1 MLINQIRR
9 AVKPSYF
16 YVLNIAHGMSL
27 QVNVKDLL
35 SNLYHNRGVVEL
47 LFGQRDHVTVNEL
60 LGRDDITDEQYRKL
74 VSLDILYEYENVV
87 SLNDAVVAMFEDFM
101 EIGEVTP
108 GFINDYIS
116 ELKRYIRFYQEAREM
131 RFLRSIK
138 KYLKRINS
146 TLTREIIKLQKNVDD
161 TYKNESN
168 YRIKLQKLEDYREK
182 RDTIIDFIRQT
193 TLIVDE
199 TRVLFNITNDTE
211 LFGIVSSLKLSLIEN
226 LDFLIEIQTDITDF
240 INKIQYQLDVYK
252 KAQRLKEVK
261 DHGTLHFKTNFRE
274 IVSSINTL
282 KYNGHKTPKT
292 KIPIDF
298 LYSDDGHVLCKRV
311 AEKYKI
317 TRLMVR
323 GLAAKMAGNFKDK
336 GLEQNIKLDTEK
348 LVERFLA
355 QTKLNLFEYLID
367 YKFPKAIGVVSFE
380 DRLSLFV
387 EIAMEY
393 QNSLDFKYRLLYHD
407 YVEAVTNIKKRLG
420 YTLILPVKQK
430 EKKKSEV
437 AKEK

>member
-1 MLINQIRR
+1 
-9 AVKPSYF
+9 
-16 YVLNIAHGMSL
+16 MSL

-35 SNLYHNRGVVEL
+35 SNLYYNRSVVEL

-60 LGRDDITDEQYRKL
+60 LGRDDITEEQYRKL

-108 GFINDYIS
+108 GFINDYIN
-116 ELKRYIRFYQEAREM
+116 ELKRHIKFYQEAREM

-138 KYLKRINS
+138 KYLKRIDS

-182 RDTIIDFIRQT
+182 RDTIIEFIKQT
-193 TLIVDE
+193 NTIVDE

-211 LFGIVSSLKLSLIEN
+211 LFGIVSSLKSSLIEN

-274 IVSSINTL
+274 IVSNINTL
-282 KYNGHKTPKT
+282 KHNGHKTPKT

-298 LYSDDGHVLCKRV
+298 LYSDDGHVLCKRI

-323 GLAAKMAGNFKDK
+323 GLADKMAGNFKEK
-336 GLEQNIKLDTEK
+336 GLEQQIKLDTEK
-348 LVERFLA
+348 LVERFLN
-355 QTKLNLFEYLID
+355 QTKQNLFEYLMD
-367 YKFPKAIGVVSFE
+367 YKFPKAIGTVTFE
-380 DRLSLFV
+380 ERLSLFV

-393 QNSLDFKYRLLYHD
+393 QNQLDFKYRLQYHD
-407 YVEAVTNIKKRLG
+407 YTVENDVKKRLG
-420 YTLILPVKQK
+420 YTLILPLKDKPKK
-430 EKKKSEV
+430 EKATK
-437 AKEK
+437 

>member
-1 MLINQIRR
+1 
-9 AVKPSYF
+9 
-16 YVLNIAHGMSL
+16 MSL

-35 SNLYHNRGVVEL
+35 SNLYTNRGVIEL
-47 LFGQRDHVTVNEL
+47 LFGQRDQITVNEL
-60 LGRDDITDEQYRKL
+60 LGRDDISEEQYRKL
-74 VSLDILYEYENVV
+74 VSLDILFEYENVV
-87 SLNDAVVAMFEDFM
+87 SLNDAVVSMFEDFM

-108 GFINDYIS
+108 GFINDYIN
-116 ELKRYIRFYQEAREM
+116 ELKRHIRFYQEAREM

-161 TYKNESN
+161 TYKNEGN

-182 RDTIIDFIRQT
+182 RDTIIDFIKQT
-193 TLIVDE
+193 SAIVDE

-211 LFGIVSSLKLSLIEN
+211 LFGIVSSLKSSLIEN

-240 INKIQYQLDVYK
+240 INKIQFQLDVYK

-261 DHGTLHFKTNFRE
+261 DHGALHFKTNFRE
-274 IVSSINTL
+274 IVSNINTL
-282 KYNGHKTPKT
+282 KHNGHKTPKT
-292 KIPIDF
+292 KIPIEF
-298 LYSDDGHVLCKRV
+298 LYSDEGHVLCKRI

-323 GLAAKMAGNFKDK
+323 GVADKMSVNFKDK

-348 LVERFLA
+348 LVERFLV
-355 QTKLNLFEYLID
+355 QTKHNLFEYLIE
-367 YKFPKAIGVVSFE
+367 YKFPKAIGNVSFE

-393 QNSLDFKYRLLYHD
+393 QTKLDFKYRLQYHD
-407 YVEAVTNIKKRLG
+407 YVEDVTNIKKRLG
-420 YTLILPVKQK
+420 YTLILPIK
-430 EKKKSEV
+430 EKAK
-437 AKEK
+437 KEKVK

>member
-1 MLINQIRR
+1 
-9 AVKPSYF
+9 
-16 YVLNIAHGMSL
+16 MSL

-35 SNLYHNRGVVEL
+35 SNLYYNRGVVEL

-60 LGRDDITDEQYRKL
+60 LSRDDITEEQYRKL

-108 GFINDYIS
+108 GFINDYIN
-116 ELKRYIRFYQEAREM
+116 ELKRHIKFYQEAREM

-138 KYLKRINS
+138 KYLKRIDS

-182 RDTIIDFIRQT
+182 RDTIIEFIKQT
-193 TLIVDE
+193 NTIVDE

-211 LFGIVSSLKLSLIEN
+211 LFGIVSSLKSSLIEN

-274 IVSSINTL
+274 IVSNINTL
-282 KYNGHKTPKT
+282 KHNGHKTPKT

-298 LYSDDGHVLCKRV
+298 LYSDDGHVLCKRI

-323 GLAAKMAGNFKDK
+323 GLADKMAGNFKEK
-336 GLEQNIKLDTEK
+336 GLEQQIKLDTEK
-348 LVERFLA
+348 LVERFLN
-355 QTKLNLFEYLID
+355 QTKQNLFEYLMD
-367 YKFPKAIGVVSFE
+367 YKFPKAIGTVTFE
-380 DRLSLFV
+380 ERLSLFV

-393 QNSLDFKYRLLYHD
+393 QNQLDFKYRLQYHD
-407 YVEAVTNIKKRLG
+407 YTVENDVKKRLG
-420 YTLILPVKQK
+420 YTLILPLKDKPKK
-430 EKKKSEV
+430 EKATK
-437 AKEK
+437 

>member
-1 MLINQIRR
+1 
-9 AVKPSYF
+9 
-16 YVLNIAHGMSL
+16 MSL

-35 SNLYHNRGVVEL
+35 SNLYHNRGVIEL
-47 LFGQRDHVTVNEL
+47 LFGQRDQITVNEL
-60 LGRDDITDEQYRKL
+60 LNRDDISEEQYRKL
-74 VSLDILYEYENVV
+74 VSLEILYEYENIV

-108 GFINDYIS
+108 SFINDYIN
-116 ELKRYIRFYQEAREM
+116 ELKRHIKFYQEAREM

-182 RDTIIDFIRQT
+182 RDTIIEFIKST
-193 TLIVDE
+193 TDIIEE
-199 TRVLFNITNDTE
+199 TRGLFNLTNDTE
-211 LFGIVSSLKLSLIEN
+211 LYGIVTSLKASLIEN

-240 INKIQYQLDVYK
+240 INKIQFQLDVYK

-261 DHGTLHFKTNFRE
+261 DHGALHFKTNFRE
-274 IVSSINTL
+274 IVGNINTL
-282 KYNGHKTPKT
+282 KHNGHKTPKT
-292 KIPIDF
+292 KIPVDF
-298 LYSDDGHVLCKRV
+298 LFSDDGHVLCKRI

-323 GLAAKMAGNFKDK
+323 GLADKMAGNFKEK
-336 GLEQNIKLDTEK
+336 GVEQQIKLDTEK
-348 LVERFLA
+348 LVERFLS
-355 QTKLNLFEYLID
+355 QNKLNLFEYLID
-367 YKFPKAIGVVSFE
+367 YKFPKAIGNVSFE
-380 DRLSLFV
+380 ERLSLFV

-393 QNSLDFKYRLLYHD
+393 QTQLDFKYRLQYHD
-407 YVEAVTNIKKRLG
+407 YEDAAKNKKRLG
-420 YTLILPVKQK
+420 YTLILPAKGSAESSKAKKQNATK
-430 EKKKSEV
+430 
-437 AKEK
+437 

>member
-1 MLINQIRR
+1 
-9 AVKPSYF
+9 
-16 YVLNIAHGMSL
+16 MSL

-47 LFGQRDHVTVNEL
+47 LFGQRDQITVNEL
-60 LGRDDITDEQYRKL
+60 LGRDDITEEQYRKL
-74 VSLDILYEYENVV
+74 VSLEILYEYENIV
-87 SLNDAVVAMFEDFM
+87 SLNDGVVAMFEDFM

-108 GFINDYIS
+108 GFINDYIN
-116 ELKRYIRFYQEAREM
+116 ELKRHIRFYQDAREI

-182 RDTIIDFIRQT
+182 RDTIIEFIRQT
-193 TLIVDE
+193 TAIVDE
-199 TRVLFNITNDTE
+199 TRTLFNITNDTE
-211 LFGIVSSLKLSLIEN
+211 LFGIVSSLKASLIEN

-274 IVSSINTL
+274 IISSINTL
-282 KYNGHKTPKT
+282 KHNGHKSPKT
-292 KIPIDF
+292 KIPVDF
-298 LYSDDGHVLCKRV
+298 LYSDDGHVLCRRV

-317 TRLMVR
+317 TRLMIR
-323 GLAAKMAGNFKDK
+323 GVAGKMAGNFKEQ
-336 GLEQNIKLDTEK
+336 GLVQQIKLDTEK
-348 LVERFLA
+348 LVDRFLA
-355 QTKLNLFEYLID
+355 QNKTNLFEYLID
-367 YKFPKAIGVVSFE
+367 YKFPKAVGVISFE
-380 DRLSLFV
+380 ERLSLFV

-393 QNSLDFKYRLLYHD
+393 QNHLDFKYRLQYHD
-407 YVEAVTNIKKRLG
+407 YMVDNVKKRLG
-420 YTLILPVKQK
+420 YTLILPLK
-430 EKKKSEV
+430 EKAK
-437 AKEK
+437 KEKVK

>member
-1 MLINQIRR
+1 
-9 AVKPSYF
+9 
-16 YVLNIAHGMSL
+16 MSL

-47 LFGQRDHVTVNEL
+47 LFGQRDQITVNEL
-60 LGRDDITDEQYRKL
+60 LSREDITEEQYRKL
-74 VSLDILYEYENVV
+74 ISLEILSEYENVV
-87 SLNDAVVAMFEDFM
+87 SLNDSVVAMFEDFM

-108 GFINDYIS
+108 GFINDYIY
-116 ELKRYIRFYQEAREM
+116 ELKRNISFYQDAREM

-138 KYLKRINS
+138 KYLKRINA

-182 RDTIIDFIRQT
+182 RDTIIEFIKKT
-193 TLIVDE
+193 TDIVEE
-199 TRVLFNITNDTE
+199 TRGLFNITNDTE
-211 LFGIVSSLKLSLIEN
+211 LFGIVTALKASLIEN
-226 LDFLIEIQTDITDF
+226 LDYLIEIQTDITDF
-240 INKIQYQLDVYK
+240 INKIQFQLDVYK

-261 DHGTLHFKTNFRE
+261 DHGTLHYKTNFRE
-274 IVSSINTL
+274 IIGNINTL
-282 KYNGHKTPKT
+282 RHNGHKTPKT

-298 LYSDDGHVLCKRV
+298 LFTDDGHVLCKRI

-323 GLAAKMAGNFKDK
+323 GMADKMAGNFKEQ
-336 GLEQNIKLDTEK
+336 GLVEQIKLDTEK
-348 LVERFLA
+348 LVDRFLN
-355 QTKLNLFEYLID
+355 QSKLNLFEYLME
-367 YKFPKAIGVVSFE
+367 YKFPKAVGNVSFE

-393 QNSLDFKYRLLYHD
+393 QTSLDFKYRLQYHD
-407 YVEAVTNIKKRLG
+407 YEDSEKRKKRLG
-420 YTLILPVKQK
+420 YTLILP
-430 EKKKSEV
+430 
-437 AKEK
+437 AKEKVKKEKNK

>member
-1 MLINQIRR
+1 
-9 AVKPSYF
+9 
-16 YVLNIAHGMSL
+16 MSL

-35 SNLYHNRGVVEL
+35 SNLYTNRGVIEL
-47 LFGQRDHVTVNEL
+47 LFGQRDQITVNEL
-60 LGRDDITDEQYRKL
+60 LGRGDISEEQYRKL
-74 VSLDILYEYENVV
+74 ISLDILFEYENVV
-87 SLNDAVVAMFEDFM
+87 SLNDAVVSMFEDFM

-108 GFINDYIS
+108 GFINDYIN
-116 ELKRYIRFYQEAREM
+116 ELKRHIRFYQEAREM

-161 TYKNESN
+161 TYKNEGN

-182 RDTIIDFIRQT
+182 RDTIIDFIKQT
-193 TLIVDE
+193 SFIVDE

-211 LFGIVSSLKLSLIEN
+211 LFGIVTSLKSSLIEN

-240 INKIQYQLDVYK
+240 INKIQFQLDVYK

-261 DHGTLHFKTNFRE
+261 DHGALHFKTNFRE
-274 IVSSINTL
+274 IVQGINTL
-282 KYNGHKTPKT
+282 KHNGHKTPKT
-292 KIPIDF
+292 KIPIEF
-298 LYSDDGHVLCKRV
+298 LYSDEGHVLCKRI

-323 GLAAKMAGNFKDK
+323 GVADKMSVNFKDK

-348 LVERFLA
+348 LVERFLT
-355 QTKLNLFEYLID
+355 QTKQNLFEYLIE
-367 YKFPKAIGVVSFE
+367 YKFPKAIGNVTFE

-393 QNSLDFKYRLLYHD
+393 QTKLDFKYRLQYHD
-407 YVEAVTNIKKRLG
+407 YIEDETKLKKRLG
-420 YTLILPVKQK
+420 YTLILPVKEKK
-430 EKKKSEV
+430 EKVK
-437 AKEK
+437 